1 MMFPGTMTRPPPP
14 FTSTITRLSSRSLN
28 FQDESFFRLT
38 MPFIVETCRR
48 SWKRWP
54 NFHSMFQRWSCCQ
67 EFPANL
73 KKNLKKKS
81 CKIEKLNSLEDLIK
95 WESLYG
101 WQYLKVKRGLKT
113 AAKGL
118 RVSFPTVCLKRR
130 IMRTNPENKTRWSS
144 CLPVLTVRLAKNLLQ
159 I

>member
-28 FQDESFFRLT
+28 FQDECFFTLNMRLN
-38 MPFIVETCRR
+38 VETCRR

-73 KKNLKKKS
+73 KKNLKKNPAKLKNWIHW
-81 CKIEKLNSLEDLIK
+81 KIWLNENLCMDGSTWRLKGDLKLLPKDWGFLFRRFAWKGESWEQILKIK
-95 WESLYG
+95 HG
-101 WQYLKVKRGLKT
+101 DQVAYL
-113 AAKGL
+113 
-118 RVSFPTVCLKRR
+118 F
-130 IMRTNPENKTRWSS
+130 
-144 CLPVLTVRLAKNLLQ
+144 
-159 I
+159 